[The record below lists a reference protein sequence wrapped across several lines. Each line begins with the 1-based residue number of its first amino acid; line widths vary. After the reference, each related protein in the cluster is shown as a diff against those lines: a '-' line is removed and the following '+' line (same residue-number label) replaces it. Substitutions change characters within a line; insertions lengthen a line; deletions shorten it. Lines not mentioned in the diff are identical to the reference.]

1 MKAWLELMRAALG
14 PTVVWDFV
22 VGVLLAGIGWH
33 DGLWWAL
40 TSLVLIYFAGMVLND
55 WRDRALD
62 AQVQRRRPL
71 VDGRIHPTIALVVAA
86 MMLTGAYVCALRSG
100 PFLGDFALWLMAI
113 VVVYDMIGAQLR
125 RHLGPALLGA
135 ARAFSIC
142 FGVIATLGATEL
154 RDSLGIA
161 TPLTYALYFLFLS
174 RLAQRE
180 EYGVRGLNGLAFLV
194 MAAASPAL
202 LTQFQSPSW
211 IFYVGWLAVAAL
223 LLVPAW
229 PHRHSHWEPR
239 LVQVMVRRCLSLAPL
254 IPGLCL
260 LASPDRQTQLYAPI
274 ALLVCVLVNR
284 LVRSYST

>member
-22 VGVLLAGIGWH
+22 VGVLLAGISWH
-33 DGLWWAL
+33 DGLWWAMA
-40 TSLVLIYFAGMVLND
+40 SLVLIYFAGMILND

-62 AQVQRRRPL
+62 AEVGRLRPL
-71 VDGRIHPTIALVVAA
+71 IDGRIPPTTALAVA
-86 MMLTGAYVCALRSG
+86 MMMFGGAYVCALRSG
-100 PFLGDFALWLMAI
+100 PFLGDFSLWLIAI
-113 VVVYDMIGAQLR
+113 VVVYDLIGADLR
-125 RHLGPALLGA
+125 KHLGPALLAA
-135 ARAFSIC
+135 ARAFSISY
-142 FGVIATLGATEL
+142 GVIATLGAEEL
-154 RDSLGIA
+154 RATLGIA
-161 TPLTYALYFLFLS
+161 TPLAYALYFLFLS

-180 EYGVRGLNGLAFLV
+180 EHGVRGLNGLAFLV

-229 PHRHSHWEPR
+229 PHRHNFWDPKQ
-239 LVQVMVRRCLSLAPL
+239 VQIMVRRSLSLAPL

-260 LASPDRQTQLYAPI
+260 LASSDSQTQMYAPI
-274 ALLVCVLVNR
+274 ALLVCVLVGR

>member
-22 VGVLLAGIGWH
+22 VGILLAGISWH

-40 TSLVLIYFAGMVLND
+40 TSLVLIYFAGMILND
-55 WRDRALD
+55 WRDRPLD
-62 AQVQRRRPL
+62 AEVGRTRPL
-71 VDGRIHPTIALVVAA
+71 VDGRIQPNTALAIAVL
-86 MMLTGAYVCALRSG
+86 MFGGAYVCALRSG
-100 PFLGDFALWLMAI
+100 PHLGDFALWLIAI
-113 VVVYDMIGAQLR
+113 VVFYDMIGAQLR
-125 RHLGPALLGA
+125 KHLGPALLGA

-142 FGVIATLGATEL
+142 FGVIATVGADQL
-154 RDSLGIA
+154 RESMGIA
-161 TPLTYALYFLFLS
+161 APLCYALYFVFLS

-180 EYGVRGLNGLAFLV
+180 EYGVRGLNGLAFIV

-202 LTQFQSPSW
+202 LTQFATPTW
-211 IFYVGWLAVAAL
+211 LFYPGWLAVAAL

-229 PHRHSHWEPR
+229 PHRHSFWEPKQ
-239 LVQVMVRRCLSLAPL
+239 VQIMVRRSLSLAPL

-260 LASPDRQTQLYAPI
+260 LASPDQQTQLYAPI
-274 ALLVCVLVNR
+274 ALLVCVLVGR